1 LHVLD
6 TIYYAPA
13 LPGIDG
19 PNQLERCEASVRAY
33 IATGDVLQG
42 INFQPSGN
50 NAFQVL
56 SSTDLIARLADAGAG
71 GHCSGVDRCRRDPQ
85 CTARFDPAYGHA
97 GRHMTAAAGR
107 ELHRNHVSLIG
118 NLDRLRSIV
127 DTLDDATA
135 QNGAAPIAEANKVV
149 REQVVAHERDD
160 EGNVYPQL
168 VGILKESH
176 SFSAMSRAH
185 REILHLA
192 RLLARGGPLTVASSR
207 TSLHDRCS

>member
-1 LHVLD
+1 MPLLAAIVQEL
-6 TIYYAPA
+6 
-13 LPGIDG
+13 IDAAVIL
-19 PNQLERCEASVRAY
+19 NEL
-33 IATGDVLQG
+33 
-42 INFQPSGN
+42 
-50 NAFQVL
+50 
-56 SSTDLIARLADAGAG
+56 
-71 GHCSGVDRCRRDPQ
+71 
-85 CTARFDPAYGHA
+85 ARFDPAYGHA

-149 REQVVAHERDD
+149 REQVVAHERGD

-192 RLLARGGPLTVASSR
+192 RLLARGALTMW
-207 TSLHDRCS
+207 LHRAARRCTTDAADCLDRRA

>member
-1 LHVLD
+1 
-6 TIYYAPA
+6 
-13 LPGIDG
+13 
-19 PNQLERCEASVRAY
+19 
-33 IATGDVLQG
+33 
-42 INFQPSGN
+42 
-50 NAFQVL
+50 
-56 SSTDLIARLADAGAG
+56 
-71 GHCSGVDRCRRDPQ
+71 
-85 CTARFDPAYGHA
+85 
-97 GRHMTAAAGR
+97 MTAAAGR